1 MLRVM
6 IALGLVVVL
15 APSVQAQGA
24 HRGTRPGDSVTVV
37 IHKVRADKRAQ
48 YDSLMSH
55 VWWPA
60 SLKAGKKYPAYGK
73 YATERRRYV
82 STEMAPDSTFTYMQ
96 LYFGSVELPEAV
108 GGGNRVLRAAGLSK
122 AASDSFAQAMR
133 SYLDTSANYRLVDDP
148 YR

>member
-1 MLRVM
+1 MSR
-6 IALGLVVVL
+6 ITITLGLLLVL
-15 APSVQAQGA
+15 AASVQAQGA

-48 YDSLMSH
+48 YDSLMSS

-60 SLKAGKKYPAYGK
+60 SQKAGKKYPAYGK
-73 YATERRRYV
+73 YASERRRYV
-82 STEMAPDSTFTYMQ
+82 ATEMGSDSTFTYMQ
-96 LYFGSVELPEAV
+96 LYFGSGDLPEAP

-122 AASDSFAQAMR
+122 AQSDSFAQAMR
-133 SYLDTSANYRLVDDP
+133 SYLASSANYRMVDEP